1 MGSLSLVSGS
11 QQEFYLGFRL
21 SGASPLITLAGTPAG
36 TTLSPKLLVTTE
48 PLATTTLL
56 PKVTLGLM
64 TACPPI
70 QRSFPIER
78 GAPNSRSERLVSMS
92 SGWVAAYSPTFG
104 LGGMVRESSGE
115 LNCPL
120 RLQVSSVHRTFGPSL
135 RGLVDKMDQL
145 ELRLLKRSLTAEF
158 GAFFLR

>member
-1 MGSLSLVSGS
+1 
-11 QQEFYLGFRL
+11 
-21 SGASPLITLAGTPAG
+21 
-36 TTLSPKLLVTTE
+36 
-48 PLATTTLL
+48 
-56 PKVTLGLM
+56 LM

-115 LNCPL
+115 PNRPL
-120 RLQVSSVHRTFGPSL
+120 RLQSIHSPKAAAGFISPQDLRPVTERTS
-135 RGLVDKMDQL
+135 
-145 ELRLLKRSLTAEF
+145 
-158 GAFFLR
+158 